1 MKRYA
6 MKSRFTAA
14 LALAAPIL
22 SGLLVAVSWTPTP
35 AEAGQPPVASGYR
48 VLEPITQGNLTIFPV
63 VAASSH
69 DTRGFLTLDEG
80 LRSGQ
85 VEVTEAGRARP
96 LYRRGGNPYVPSS
109 DRVNSLVLVNNSDRA
124 LILLAGEIVTGG
136 KQDRVV
142 GKDRIIPA
150 HSDPVDLGVFCVEP
164 GRWAA
169 RAGGS
174 SKFDAAAAPMA
185 QPSVRK
191 RAMSDKDQQQVW
203 NEVAKSREGMAAA
216 APAAAGDLAETSSYA
231 RMAENEEVKR
241 QVDSVA
247 VPLERSYQGLIR
259 ELRARNAVGVVVA
272 VNGEIIWADLF
283 AGPQLLEKYWP
294 KLVRSYAAE
303 ALSTR
308 SGHRRP
314 TLAMAQGFLDDMHGN
329 REVVESEP
337 GVFRHTEVV
346 GRGFRVFELAS
357 LLPKTGFDVHIS
369 KMVE

>member
-1 MKRYA
+1 MKA
-6 MKSRFTAA
+6 RFTAA
-14 LALAAPIL
+14 FALAAFVAG
-22 SGLLVAVSWTPTP
+22 GLLAAVSWTPTP
-35 AEAGQPPVASGYR
+35 AEAGQPPIAYGYK

-63 VAASSH
+63 VAASAH
-69 DTRGFLTLDEG
+69 DTREFLTLDEG

-85 VEVTEAGRARP
+85 VEVTEAGRVRG
-96 LYRRGGNPYVPSS
+96 LYRRGGTEYRPSS
-109 DRVNSLVLVNNSDRA
+109 DQVNTLVLVNNSDRP

-164 GRWAA
+164 GRWVA
-169 RAGGS
+169 RSGGS
-174 SKFDAAAAPMA
+174 SKFDAAPAPMA

-216 APAAAGDLAETSSYA
+216 VPAASGDLATTSSYA
-231 RMAENEEVKR
+231 QAAENRDVKR
-241 QVDSVA
+241 RVDSVV

-259 ELRARNAVGVVVA
+259 ELRARNAVGVVAA
-272 VNGEIIWADLF
+272 VNGEIVWADLF
-283 AGPQLLEKYWP
+283 ASPQLLEKYWP

-303 ALSTR
+303 ALTTR
-308 SGHRRP
+308 PERGRP
-314 TLAMAQGFLDDMHGN
+314 SLYAAQAFLDDLSGN

-369 KMVE
+369 KMTE